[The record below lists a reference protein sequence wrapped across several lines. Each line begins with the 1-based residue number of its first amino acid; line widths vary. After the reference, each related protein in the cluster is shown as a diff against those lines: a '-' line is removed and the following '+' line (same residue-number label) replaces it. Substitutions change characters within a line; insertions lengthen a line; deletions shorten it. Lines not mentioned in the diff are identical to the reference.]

1 MKGQP
6 KGLIA
11 AALANMGERFGFY
24 IMMAILT
31 LFISAKFGLNETT
44 AGYIYSGFYASIYL
58 LALVGG
64 IIADKTRNYKGTIMW
79 GLVVMSLG
87 YLIIAIPTP
96 TPVSSLPLYLT
107 LTCVGLLVIAFGN
120 GLFKGNLQALVGQMY
135 DNKEFS
141 AKRESGFQIFYM
153 FINIGGFFAPFVAIG
168 VRNWWL
174 KVNNFDYNAKL
185 PELCHE
191 YLAKGEH
198 MAGEGLANLTSY
210 ANSAYLDG
218 TPVSAAGLH
227 DFCNGY
233 LDVFNRGFHYAFIA
247 AIVMMLVSLVIYLSN
262 KRRFPDPSK
271 KAAAG
276 GVKASAEEITMSAQE
291 IRQRIY
297 ALFAVFGVVIFF
309 WVSFHQ
315 NGYSL
320 TYFARDYVNLDVIN
334 INLGFT
340 TIKGAEIFQSVNPF
354 FVVTLTPLIMWFFG
368 WLRKRNIEVS
378 TPMKI
383 AIGMGIAA
391 TAYLFLMFFSF
402 ALPDKAALAGMK
414 ADQVQSILVTPW
426 VMVGLYFILTVAELF
441 ISPLGLAFVS
451 KVAPPHMQGLMQ
463 GFWLAATAVGNALLF
478 VGGWLY
484 MHTPMWA
491 TWCVFVAACGMS
503 MLVMLSMVRWLER
516 RERGRG
522 CPVRLSMVCVP
533 CCARDPAGMSC
544 CACPGTRSALP
555 PPGLSRPVCVPAV
568 FQALLG
574 ILSLSARTEAG
585 HLAHCS
591 SLLLCSPFG
600 VLFADETEENRKLF
614 WFHKFSFYICLRI
627 RNI

>member
-1 MKGQP
+1 MC
-6 KGLIA
+6 I
-11 AALANMGERFGFY
+11 R
-24 IMMAILT
+24 
-31 LFISAKFGLNETT
+31 
-44 AGYIYSGFYASIYL
+44 
-58 LALVGG
+58 
-64 IIADKTRNYKGTIMW
+64 DR
-79 GLVVMSLG
+79 
-87 YLIIAIPTP
+87 
-96 TPVSSLPLYLT
+96 
-107 LTCVGLLVIAFGN
+107 
-120 GLFKGNLQALVGQMY
+120 
-135 DNKEFS
+135 
-141 AKRESGFQIFYM
+141 
-153 FINIGGFFAPFVAIG
+153 
-168 VRNWWL
+168 
-174 KVNNFDYNAKL
+174 
-185 PELCHE
+185 
-191 YLAKGEH
+191 
-198 MAGEGLANLTSY
+198 
-210 ANSAYLDG
+210 
-218 TPVSAAGLH
+218 
-227 DFCNGY
+227 
-233 LDVFNRGFHYAFIA
+233 
-247 AIVMMLVSLVIYLSN
+247 SN
-262 KRRFPDPSK
+262 KKRFPDPSQ
-271 KAAAG
+271 KAAAKG
-276 GVKASAEEITMSAQE
+276 GKASAAEITMSAQE

-516 RERGRG
+516 
-522 CPVRLSMVCVP
+522 V
-533 CCARDPAGMSC
+533 
-544 CACPGTRSALP
+544 T
-555 PPGLSRPVCVPAV
+555 
-568 FQALLG
+568 
-574 ILSLSARTEAG
+574 
-585 HLAHCS
+585 
-591 SLLLCSPFG
+591 
-600 VLFADETEENRKLF
+600 K
-614 WFHKFSFYICLRI
+614 
-627 RNI
+627 